1 MPMTTGRELLSA
13 GIHAAG
19 LSAAI
24 SSAAAAGL
32 VGENID
38 KSKRMLKAS
47 LTLRLQSICME
58 KPFYCNKHALMLA
71 LISLYLNK
79 RKCINR
85 A

>member
-1 MPMTTGRELLSA
+1 MTTGRELLSA

-38 KSKRMLKAS
+38 KSKRMFKAS
-47 LTLRLQSICME
+47 
-58 KPFYCNKHALMLA
+58 
-71 LISLYLNK
+71 
-79 RKCINR
+79 
-85 A
+85 